1 MNVERR
7 TISTEILIK
16 YDFQITL
23 IVMTVVSKYWKI
35 GMQSVSSV
43 SSHWYV
49 DTEELDSE
57 EKRELE
63 GSKITQ
69 EDLKNHPQEVR
80 EVAHFSMNLRMQS
93 RATVDAYISNGR
105 CVNVGSL

>member
-43 SSHWYV
+43 SSH
-49 DTEELDSE
+49 
-57 EKRELE
+57 
-63 GSKITQ
+63 
-69 EDLKNHPQEVR
+69 
-80 EVAHFSMNLRMQS
+80 
-93 RATVDAYISNGR
+93 
-105 CVNVGSL
+105 

>member
-1 MNVERR
+1 
-7 TISTEILIK
+7 
-16 YDFQITL
+16 
-23 IVMTVVSKYWKI
+23 
-35 GMQSVSSV
+35 MQSVSGTSLYW
-43 SSHWYV
+43 SKE
-49 DTEELDSE
+49 TNELDNE
-57 EKRELE
+57 EKKELE

-105 CVNVGSL
+105 IWFMVSL